1 MLSKQGKYIR
11 INVVINKYFDI
22 RIWKI
27 SKIRKDIMIFNS
39 LVKSSS
45 SSLSPIFSVALK
57 LKHIM
62 LMAIAIQ
69 QSNIYIKTT
78 DK

>member
-45 SSLSPIFSVALK
+45 SSLSPIFSVAIQ